1 MATQRVLSLVLS
13 DVPQWVSDALLV
25 PDDEIGSV
33 VPGLAMAAAWHET
46 QYTRLFR
53 S

>member
-1 MATQRVLSLVLS
+1 VQRAQHV
-13 DVPQWVSDALLV
+13 A
-25 PDDEIGSV
+25 DDEIGSLA
-33 VPGLAMAAAWHET
+33 PGLAMAAAWHET